1 MDRELLKKKVCDA
14 IDANRDKIYEIGRS
28 IYSKPELGYKEVFAS
43 ETVKKTFDELGL
55 KYEDG
60 LGITGVKA
68 KLFEKADFSALWNEN
83 YNHSNEQHHPH
94 D

>member
-43 ETVKKTFDELGL
+43 ETVKKTFDENGDPKPL
-55 KYEDG
+55 K
-60 LGITGVKA
+60 KA
-68 KLFEKADFSALWNEN
+68 
-83 YNHSNEQHHPH
+83 
-94 D
+94 

>member
-14 IDANRDKIYEIGRS
+14 IDANRDKIYEIGRG
-28 IYSKPELGYKEVFAS
+28 IYSNPQLGYKETYAS
-43 ETVKKTFDELGL
+43 GVVKKTFEELGL

-68 KLFEKADFSALWNEN
+68 KLFENAEG
-83 YNHSNEQHHPH
+83 
-94 D
+94 